1 MSTARPA
8 DNRDDETGSWGAVER
23 LSPWPADAYALIES
37 LRAELTQLRR
47 ERDQLQ
53 TALDTR
59 VVIEQAK
66 GVLVE
71 RFRLSPNQ
79 AFEALRSA
87 ARSSRTA
94 LHGLAADVVAMRQ
107 TPPEL
112 ERVLAT
118 PPPAH

>member
-8 DNRDDETGSWGAVER
+8 DSRDDETGSWGALER

-79 AFEALRSA
+79 AFQALRSA

-94 LHGLAADVVAMRQ
+94 LHGLAADVVAARE

-118 PPPAH
+118 APPG